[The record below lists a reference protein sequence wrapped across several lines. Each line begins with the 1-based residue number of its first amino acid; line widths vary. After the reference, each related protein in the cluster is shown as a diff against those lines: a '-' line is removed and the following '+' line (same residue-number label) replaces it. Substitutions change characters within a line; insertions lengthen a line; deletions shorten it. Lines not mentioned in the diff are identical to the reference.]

1 MKEKALEVLRILNE
15 NDYDAFI
22 VGGYVRAMLL
32 DRKTSDIDIATS
44 ATPKEVLEIFDNV
57 SIDNEKYGSV
67 IVTYKGIKF
76 DVTTFRKEIKYE
88 DNRKPIKIKYIKD
101 IKKDL
106 LRRDFTINT
115 LCMNKDGKVLD
126 ILNVKDDLYDKVLRT
141 VGNPRYR
148 FKEDAL
154 RILRCIR
161 FATILDFSIDSKT
174 SHYVTKYSYL
184 LKKLS
189 KIKKPIKDSLLD
201 QSIIS
206 GIGNIYDDEILF
218 RSNISPFR
226 KANEVTLDE
235 CDKIIKNTRITLD
248 KAIELGG
255 TTIKSFTSSEGVHGK
270 FQNELLVHGK
280 KKDLC
285 PVCKSPI
292 INTKINGR
300 GTYYCKNCQK

>member
-1 MKEKALEVLRILNE
+1 MPEKPEVITVARSLKEKILNKKITDVKVLWD
-15 NDYDAFI
+15 NI
-22 VGGYVRAMLL
+22 
-32 DRKTSDIDIATS
+32 I
-44 ATPKEVLEIFDNV
+44 ATPKDEFIKNIKNQTIKDITTRGKFLVFILDTDVLLIHLRME
-57 SIDNEKYGSV
+57 G
-67 IVTYKGIKF
+67 KF
-76 DVTTFRKEIKYE
+76 TFRKKEDEISKHEHVIFTLDSDEEMRFHDVRKFGKMYLFKKSEVYKVKPLVELGYE
-88 DNRKPIKIKYIKD
+88 YDSSLLTKDYLFQKLSSKRLPIK
-101 IKKDL
+101 
-106 LRRDFTINT
+106 
-115 LCMNKDGKVLD
+115 
-126 ILNVKDDLYDKVLRT
+126 T
-141 VGNPRYR
+141 V
-148 FKEDAL
+148 
-154 RILRCIR
+154 
-161 FATILDFSIDSKT
+161 
-174 SHYVTKYSYL
+174 
-184 LKKLS
+184 
-189 KIKKPIKDSLLD
+189 LLD